1 MKRSSK
7 TNKYTYVG
15 KRHEVSASIGHPM
28 SCVKSGSLR
37 PYSANKFQD
46 LSGIISHGF
55 FHGVISLGGLKP
67 FPETTHEAVI

>member
-15 KRHEVSASIGHPM
+15 KRHEVLTVVGHPM
-28 SCVKSGSLR
+28 ARVKPGIFGA
-37 PYSANKFQD
+37 YSANKFQD
-46 LSGIISHGF
+46 LSGIISYGF